1 MISANAEASIERL
14 FENAI
19 RGNAALPDDRCRI
32 DWRDGR
38 AAAASAGNGA
48 GNETNDANNRRR
60 LVALTVSTY
69 LFRIVALF
77 DFGGDPATA
86 AHLAR
91 LSRSGKAVLAGQE
104 LHDACN
110 ELGNVICG
118 EVNRGLSS
126 RFRHAGMSTPFVLE
140 GSCIEHLESLAPS
153 AVWRAEVTVNDEV
166 RFVADV
172 CLCAGRDADLDFH
185 IEPEQQLETAGELEL
200 F

>member
-19 RGNAALPDDRCRI
+19 RGNIALPDDRCRI

-38 AAAASAGNGA
+38 AAAASVDAANA
-48 GNETNDANNRRR
+48 ANNKRR

-77 DFGGDPATA
+77 DFGNDPATA

-91 LSRSGKAVLAGQE
+91 LSRSGKTALAGQE

-110 ELGNVICG
+110 ELGNIICG

-140 GSCIEHLESLAPS
+140 SSCIEHIESLAPS

-185 IEPEQQLETAGELEL
+185 IEAEQQVETAGELEL